1 MPKGFT
7 DEQKKYLRKKLIDA
21 GKEIFGR
28 YGFKKASI
36 DQAVHM
42 AGISK
47 GTFYLFFESKELFFM
62 EVLESIEKEI
72 RDGMVK
78 MMEEKQLSPAERLKA
93 FMRGFLKIMEKN
105 PVMSKIQYQDL
116 DTFMLNLPEEKMKN
130 HMDRD
135 MEFLLDFILNIH
147 TASGRLRSIKRKAL
161 NGFFTFFIYIFQ
173 HKDDIGYEEYKA
185 GTELMID
192 MASEYFFTS

>member
-7 DEQKKYLRKKLIDA
+7 DVQKKYLREKLLDA

-36 DQAVHM
+36 DQAVAM

-62 EVLESIEKEI
+62 EVLENIEKEI

-78 MMEEKQLSPAERLKA
+78 MMQEKQLKPAERLKA
-93 FMRGFLKIMEKN
+93 FMHGFLQIMEKN

-116 DTFMLNLPEEKMKN
+116 DTFMLNLPKEKMKT

-135 MEFLLDFILNIH
+135 MNFLLDSILDIH
-147 TASGRLRSIKRKAL
+147 TADGRLRGVQRKAL
-161 NGFFTFFIYIFQ
+161 NGFFTFFVYIFQ

-192 MASEYFFTS
+192 MAAEYFFKS